1 MKRFSILIITVLV
14 AASGLTA
21 THGQTL
27 KGIKKQMNVQAM
39 KNPSSKST
47 FTEYRRAKVEDTE
60 ILYREAGD
68 PGKPVILLLH
78 GFPSSSHMYRNLIT
92 KLGSEYHLIAPDY
105 PGFGMS
111 SSPSP
116 ETFSYTFDHLSEIM
130 EKFID
135 NLKLTSLTF
144 YLQDYGGP
152 IGFRIAKRRPELVKG
167 LIIQNANMY
176 LEGIGPDVQK
186 IGALSAAK
194 DVAGLQ
200 AATNFMMSFDG
211 IKEQYLYGASQPNR
225 ISPDSYNMDHFFF
238 ERPGIK
244 EIQKALFRDYEN
256 NFTKYPEWQDYLRK
270 HQPPALLVWGKN
282 DKIFPGAG
290 ATAYKK
296 DLPQAEVHLFNGG
309 HFLLEENGE
318 EVAALIQRF
327 LKKIIQQH

>member
-1 MKRFSILIITVLV
+1 MKKFSILFITAVIV
-14 AASGLTA
+14 ASGLTLSRA
-21 THGQTL
+21 QTVRDV
-27 KGIKKQMNVQAM
+27 KKPVNSVKVKKHAPKSGI
-39 KNPSSKST
+39 
-47 FTEYRRAKVEDTE
+47 TEYRRIKVEGSE
-60 ILYREAGD
+60 IFYREAGD

-92 KLGSEYHLIAPDY
+92 ELGSDYHMIAPDY

-116 ETFSYTFDHLSEIM
+116 ETFIYTFDHLSEII

-135 NLKLTSLTF
+135 KLELKSITF

-152 IGFRIAKRRPELVKG
+152 IGFRIAKRRPELVKA

-176 LEGIGPDVQK
+176 VEGIGPDVQK

-194 DVAGLQ
+194 DTEGLN
-200 AATNFMMSFDG
+200 AATNYMMSLEG

-225 ISPDSYNMDHFFF
+225 VSPDSYNMDHFFF

-244 EIQKALFRDYEN
+244 DIQKALFKDYEN
-256 NFTKYPEWQDYLRK
+256 NFPRYPEWQNYLRK

-296 DLPQAEVHLFNGG
+296 DLPKAEVHLFNGG

-318 EVAALIQRF
+318 EVAALIQSF
-327 LKKIIQQH
+327 LKKI